1 MFRVFSV
8 RSREVALR
16 EVASTWQTWKNVCA
30 CECVRLKYLGTE
42 IEGKSCGRGAL
53 SIQLPFQYTT
63 LCIYTT
69 MCLLCIH
76 VQSFFFGLFFSARPC
91 LLALKVTSRLSFKQ
105 RVGRMSSTTH
115 MLRETLRFLGKH
127 SLISHLVRE
136 MRRLERCF
144 GILCACI
151 SLSLSVSRDALAS
164 CLIPFSI
171 LPHIPFQL
179 STTLL
184 DKPPFE
190 ALQPTQSASNTKLI
204 RAYIFT
210 TGISIVQLL

>member
-1 MFRVFSV
+1 MY
-8 RSREVALR
+8 LHD
-16 EVASTWQTWKNVCA
+16 NVSFVYSCA
-30 CECVRLKYLGTE
+30 
-42 IEGKSCGRGAL
+42 I
-53 SIQLPFQYTT
+53 
-63 LCIYTT
+63 
-69 MCLLCIH
+69 
-76 VQSFFFGLFFSARPC
+76 FFFGLFFSARPC

-171 LPHIPFQL
+171 LPHIPFRIFASHTL
-179 STTLL
+179 SAKHPVSLFSWGTRSL
-184 DKPPFE
+184 
-190 ALQPTQSASNTKLI
+190 S
-204 RAYIFT
+204 
-210 TGISIVQLL
+210 